1 MKKLVFS
8 LLLLS
13 LLAWPAISGAAP
25 RRAVDVATITC
36 AQVMDSTD
44 NPAALGMLLG
54 WLDGYT
60 SARSGNTLISPPWM
74 AKIGLRITSYC
85 SKNPDGKIMDAMRTM
100 LP

>member
-1 MKKLVFS
+1 MKKLAFFFIIFS
-8 LLLLS
+8 LLAL
-13 LLAWPAISGAAP
+13 PAIGRAAP

-36 AQVMDSTD
+36 AQIMDSAD

-85 SKNPDGKIMDAMRTM
+85 AKNPEGKIMDAMRNI